1 MEIYKI
7 VFTGGPGGGK
17 TTILK
22 QVASE
27 LRENGYNV
35 FIVPE
40 TARIFIENGIKPK
53 PNDREYTLQFQD
65 AILKEQLFK
74 EQITED
80 FAKMETNQR
89 KTIILYDRAT
99 IDNRA
104 YLDSQKDFDMLLTN
118 NNVSELELINKY
130 DLVIHLVSLAATNKE
145 MYVNDDERTESPEE
159 ALEKERKTANA
170 WALHRNMKIVM
181 PTETIEE
188 KKEIVMSHIEDYI
201 DQRKEIN
208 EYTIPISNEECAFI
222 LQNLDENNSKKF
234 DITEYSLSVGSMRCR
249 ENHLSKIEYNGK
261 ISYIVEKYF
270 ENDNEKCCL
279 EKEIIP
285 KEEFKKYLNDYKVY
299 KITKRTETIF
309 VNNFLIHRL
318 FQDKNNSKIIIEN
331 NRNKESLS
339 KFKRKNLVNNQE
351 LW

>member
-1 MEIYKI
+1 MKIYKI

-22 QVASE
+22 QIASD

-40 TARIFIENGIKPK
+40 TARMFIENGIKPK

-74 EQITED
+74 EQITEK
-80 FAKMETNQR
+80 FAKMENNNQ
-89 KTIILYDRAT
+89 KTIILYDRAA

-104 YLDSQKDFDMLLTN
+104 YLDSREDFDMLLKN

-130 DLVIHLVSLAATNKE
+130 DLVIHLVSLAATNKNL
-145 MYVNDDERTESPEE
+145 YVNDNERTESPEE
-159 ALEKERKTANA
+159 ALEKEKKTANA
-170 WALHRNMKIVM
+170 WTLHRNMKIVM

-188 KKEIVMSHIEDYI
+188 KKEIVMSHISDYI
-201 DQRKEIN
+201 DQRKEVN
-208 EYTIPISNEECAFI
+208 EYIIPISNEVCEFI
-222 LQNLDENNSKKF
+222 LQNLNENNSKKF
-234 DITEYSLSVGSMRCR
+234 NITEYVLSIGSIKSRDYHIF
-249 ENHLSKIEYNGK
+249 EIEYHNK
-261 ISYIVEKYF
+261 VTYIEEIYFQNENEKY
-270 ENDNEKCCL
+270 CL
-279 EKEIIP
+279 ETKILT
-285 KEEFKKYLNDYKVY
+285 KEEFEKYLKDYRVCKA
-299 KITKRTETIF
+299 IKRKETIF

-318 FQDKNNSKIIIEN
+318 YQEENNNKIIIEN
-331 NRNKESLS
+331 NRNGESLA
-339 KFKRKNLVNNQE
+339 KFKRKKLVNDQD